1 MVSLRLHLLMNP
13 AALDDL
19 AGQLHVLDQLVL
31 LDRGTELLMQPDAIK
46 QLLNEADEVY
56 CSRPDREAR
65 GLPLPPGVTEID
77 DMVLVALVEA
87 RCQVLS
93 WT

>member
-1 MVSLRLHLLMNP
+1 
-13 AALDDL
+13 
-19 AGQLHVLDQLVL
+19 
-31 LDRGTELLMQPDAIK
+31 MQPDAIK

-77 DMVLVALVEA
+77 DLVLVALVEA